1 MRYINQTGSSSFP
14 PLPPGATAPPP
25 ILYGKTGP
33 INGGGLIPGPTKTGG
48 VLPPPPTPN
57 TTTSGPTLSPILAMA
72 QSYPNHTHEVRIRP
86 TPLRG
91 RTSGPL
97 NFDGSNRRGYATD
110 GTSSNLW
117 FNQNGDSGTGTEL
130 FTDMLDPNAS
140 QLPAPD
146 MGPLPR
152 IPDIGPQLLAG
163 DRVSRMDGVLGT
175 ATGMSLKTLP
185 PQYQINWDDGTTS
198 NEYSSNIGVMSRD
211 ENFTPG
217 PTPPGD
223 NTIDNCP
230 AGEQATGEPICNE
243 TQYTVPG
250 VDKCIDKTLALVLG
264 AVAAYLIFKKDK

>member
-1 MRYINQTGSSSFP
+1 
-14 PLPPGATAPPP
+14 
-25 ILYGKTGP
+25 
-33 INGGGLIPGPTKTGG
+33 
-48 VLPPPPTPN
+48 
-57 TTTSGPTLSPILAMA
+57 MA

-110 GTSSNLW
+110 GTRSNLW
-117 FNQNGDSGTGTEL
+117 FNQNGDSSTGAEL
-130 FTDMLDPNAS
+130 FNDMLDPS
-140 QLPAPD
+140 QLPAPTEPIPA
-146 MGPLPR
+146 GPE
-152 IPDIGPQLLAG
+152 LLAG

-175 ATGMSLKTLP
+175 ATGMSLKTFP

-198 NEYSSNIGVMSRD
+198 NEFSADIGVMSRD

-223 NTIDNCP
+223 NTIDDCP